1 MAFSPFLE
9 SRRENAKALIAAL
22 QPHFDFVSLLGS
34 DIQSKS
40 VQATTRTSSIRSGND
55 TECGFVL
62 KMHRG
67 GAFFEYSLDDISGDT
82 QALAQLILDA

>member
-1 MAFSPFLE
+1 MKGMNSMAFSPFLE

-40 VQATTRTSSIRSGND
+40 VQAT
-55 TECGFVL
+55 L
-62 KMHRG
+62 W
-67 GAFFEYSLDDISGDT
+67 
-82 QALAQLILDA
+82 